1 MEASN
6 LGEEMCTGSLT
17 KLSRKGA
24 EAHLANP
31 VPDFSNLKMRLIG
44 SEGQEIPATLYGK
57 IVGTVGGSSTHFSI
71 RFTSV
76 PPEIEIFLRGL
87 TATTACAD

>member
-6 LGEEMCTGSLT
+6 LGDEMCTGSLT

-24 EAHLANP
+24 EVHLASP
-31 VPDFSNLKMRLIG
+31 VPDFSNLKMRLIS
-44 SEGQEIPATLYGK
+44 SEGQEIPGTLYGK
-57 IVGTVGGSSTHFSI
+57 IVGTVAGSGSEFSV

-76 PPEIEIFLRGL
+76 PPEIEMFLHGL
-87 TATTACAD
+87 TTTTACAD